1 VFERGNRG
9 AFNDMNGKIASKKN
23 NPVGKRICVKEL
35 GKAKTRFSG
44 HNRLEQL
51 GQKDKTLY

>member
-1 VFERGNRG
+1 
-9 AFNDMNGKIASKKN
+9 MNGKIAPKKN